1 MTFTKEQLS
10 ELMCKHAERE
20 NGLHDLM
27 EIMLESPGSHRIR
40 ALLLCFMTMLYIHAT
55 KAPLWNGK
63 IENFLF
69 SRIDICSFPVD
80 IVTLY
85 ERRDFGLLF

>member
-27 EIMLESPGSHRIR
+27 EIMLES
-40 ALLLCFMTMLYIHAT
+40 LMLAERSTYLSE
-55 KAPLWNGK
+55 KQDGNKGNGYR
-63 IENFLF
+63 LGH
-69 SRIDICSFPVD
+69 
-80 IVTLY
+80 TY
-85 ERRDFGLLF
+85 GHGL

>member
-27 EIMLESPGSHRIR
+27 EIMLESLMLAERGTFLSETKVVFQKVCLEFSKKLTSLFFTRLALYLQEPWKRR
-40 ALLLCFMTMLYIHAT
+40 AEL
-55 KAPLWNGK
+55 
-63 IENFLF
+63 
-69 SRIDICSFPVD
+69 
-80 IVTLY
+80 
-85 ERRDFGLLF
+85 